1 MESNNVR
8 TKVSLLAALAAISWL
23 PIPGLCGA
31 TPETAP
37 NVIYAASGT
46 FASPPIS
53 GEDTLRLAG
62 EPFSIEIVANAGSVP
77 IQHGR
82 NWAVLSPFKM
92 TGIVHS
98 GLLGATP
105 VSISS
110 DDASIYETIG
120 PDYDPFETGFPV
132 DVVGI
137 QLTIHAQ
144 VTLPANTLVKP
155 LIHPFAPVSLTPAN
169 ATVTYSDGTN
179 VTVLAIQVGTL
190 GATIP
195 SN

>member
-169 ATVTYSDGTN
+169 ATVTYADGTN

>member
-1 MESNNVR
+1 LR
-8 TKVSLLAALAAISWL
+8 
-23 PIPGLCGA
+23 GA

-37 NVIYAASGT
+37 NVTYTASGT

-62 EPFSIEIVANAGSVP
+62 EPFSINIVANAGSVP

-105 VSISS
+105 VSIAS
-110 DDASIYETIG
+110 DAASIYETIG

-137 QLTIHAQ
+137 KLTIQAQ
-144 VTLPANTLVKP
+144 ITLPANTLVKP
-155 LIHPFAPVSLTPAN
+155 LIHPFAAVSLTPAN
-169 ATVTYSDGTN
+169 STVTYSDGTN